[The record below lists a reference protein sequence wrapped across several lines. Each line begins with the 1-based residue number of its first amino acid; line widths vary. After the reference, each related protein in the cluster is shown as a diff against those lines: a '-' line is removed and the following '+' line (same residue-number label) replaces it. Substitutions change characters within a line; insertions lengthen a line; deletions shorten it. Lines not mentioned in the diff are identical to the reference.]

1 MLQEQT
7 GGMHPISQT
16 TNAPNC
22 YRGTLAQVIGLLL
35 LSTNLK
41 GVKSLCHNEPGA
53 ELYPDKTH
61 MLSMGR
67 IML

>member
-1 MLQEQT
+1 MDMCHLVNT
-7 GGMHPISQT
+7 ASLSFPFLS
-16 TNAPNC
+16 C
-22 YRGTLAQVIGLLL
+22 FKSRQVVCI
-35 LSTNLK
+35 TNLK